1 MGQTFQNRAYCI
13 IRLQLSNIRLQLTGG
28 LAWYTSHWRS
38 FWAVKGSSSPANTIG
53 SLAIEYFQ
61 LRTSR

>member
-13 IRLQLSNIRLQLTGG
+13 NRLQLIDIRLQLTR
-28 LAWYTSHWRS
+28 WRS
-38 FWAVKGSSSPANTIG
+38 FWVVKGSSSPANTVG
-53 SLAIEYFQ
+53 SLAIVYFQ